1 MVELPGNLLEI
12 LVCPSCHAPLA
23 VDHEKDELV
32 CTGTECGLAYPVAN
46 GIPVLLIDEAR
57 STR

>member
-1 MVELPGNLLEI
+1 MVELPGALLEI
-12 LVCPSCHAPLA
+12 LVCPSCHASLA
-23 VDHEKDELV
+23 VDHEKSELV
-32 CTGTECGLAYPVAN
+32 CTGTECALAYPVAN